1 MNLVIAIANV
11 WLGNVWSTH
20 CLYPTTPPFIP
31 FHPFIVASHRRPPS
45 SPSVVA
51 VRGRRPFS
59 PSIVTQRLWDRH
71 APVGADYVA
80 PTPTTQ
86 LTVSLSYRFA
96 DCVVNRVRG
105 NLESCSMPIPLRAD
119 YVAHKTQLT
128 PSLCAKLADFVANSR
143 VGDCR
148 GRPESYRILNHGY
161 PFFVFGVSELSMPP
175 TSFVSTIPLVLAS
188 LSLP

>member
-1 MNLVIAIANV
+1 MFGWAMCGQHIVCIPRLRPSSHSI
-11 WLGNVWSTH
+11 LSSS
-20 CLYPTTPPFIP
+20 PP
-31 FHPFIVASHRRPPS
+31 IVALHRRPPL
-45 SPSVVA
+45 SPSIVA

-59 PSIVTQRLWDRH
+59 PSIVTQHLWDRH

-96 DCVVNRVRG
+96 DCVVNRVWG

-161 PFFVFGVSELSMPP
+161 PFFVFGVSELSMLP

-188 LSLP
+188 LSLL